1 MMDRDSRS
9 VCSGMQDHKRLRVW
23 HLAQEL
29 SLDVIE
35 ALSGPE
41 VRRVPGLR
49 NQAVRTANSV
59 SANLAE
65 GCTRPSRV
73 EFLRY
78 VEIAI
83 GSANELESHLGL
95 ASRTRILSAEK
106 HANLKERL
114 YMARRMLISLM
125 RALELQIAADENQSR
140 RNTDRASGTDS

>member
-1 MMDRDSRS
+1 MTEFVS
-9 VCSGMQDHKRLRVW
+9 CGMQDHKKLRVW
-23 HLAQEL
+23 HLAHEL
-29 SLDVIE
+29 SLEVIE
-35 ALSGPE
+35 ALSGPA

-49 NQAVRTANSV
+49 NQAVRAAHSV
-59 SANLAE
+59 ASNLAE
-65 GCTRPSRV
+65 GCVRPSRV

-106 HANLKERL
+106 HAGLKERL

-140 RNTDRASGTDS
+140 RDTGRAS